1 MPTLDPVVTRW
12 RPRLSR
18 SGPRYLALVDAIAE
32 GLATGVLQ
40 RGDRLPTQRDLAS
53 TLRLNL
59 ATVTRAIAEAER
71 RGLVNAQ
78 QGRGTFVAEAM
89 RPLPGEVLDL
99 TLNLPPEPSGSPLP
113 RRLVETTTRLLQ
125 GDGARALLRYPE
137 LGGSRSDRA
146 AGARWVAARGFSVT
160 PDQIVLADGADH
172 ALLLGLMALAPR
184 GRRVLTEEL
193 CYPGFRTMSAMLGL
207 PITGLAV
214 DDDGLRPDALERAAA
229 DGPAI
234 LALTPTLHNPTTRTM
249 PESRRRE
256 IAEIARRHH
265 LVILEDDVYGFLP
278 LDAPQPFAVLAAE
291 RTAYVTSFSKSFAPG
306 LRIGYL
312 AAPAADLA
320 EQITNAAHATTCTPA
335 SLAAAVASRW
345 IDDGVAADALA
356 ATRAELV
363 RRDALAS
370 RMLPRDVRGHGTL
383 SPHRWLELPA
393 GWRGAE
399 FVERARQHGVAVRGS
414 DAFSI
419 DTDPPEAVRFS
430 ISAAYDDA
438 TLERAL
444 LILAKTLRE
453 PHGIRPAVV

>member
-1 MPTLDPVVTRW
+1 MPTLDPPVTRW
-12 RPRLSR
+12 RPRLAR

-32 GLATGVLQ
+32 GLATGSLQ
-40 RGDRLPTQRDLAS
+40 RGDRLPTQRDLAQV
-53 TLRLNL
+53 LHLNL
-59 ATVTRAIAEAER
+59 ATVTRGIAEAER

-78 QGRGTFVAEAM
+78 QGRGTFVAEAP
-89 RPLPGEVLDL
+89 RPLPGAVLDL
-99 TLNLPPEPSGSPLP
+99 TLNLPPDPDASPLP
-113 RRLVETTTRLLQ
+113 RRLIETTSRLLQ

-137 LGGSRSDRA
+137 LGGSRHDRA
-146 AGARWVAARGFSVT
+146 AGARWVARRGIDVT
-160 PDQIVLADGADH
+160 ADKLVLADGADH

-184 GRRVLTEEL
+184 AGRVLAESL
-193 CYPGFRTMSAMLGL
+193 CYPGIRTMSAMLGL
-207 PITGLAV
+207 SIRGLPI
-214 DDDGLRPDALERAAA
+214 DEDGLRPDALERAAA

-249 PESRRRE
+249 SEARRRE
-256 IAEIARRHH
+256 IAEIARRHQ
-265 LVILEDDVYGFLP
+265 LLILEDDVYGFLP
-278 LDAPQPFAVLAAE
+278 QDAPPPFAILAAE

-312 AAPAADLA
+312 AAPARDLA

-345 IDDGVAADALA
+345 IDEGVAADALS
-356 ATRAELV
+356 ATRVELI
-363 RRDALAS
+363 RRDALAA
-370 RMLPRDVRGHGTL
+370 RMLPHGVIGHGTL
-383 SPHRWLELPA
+383 APHRWLELPA

-414 DAFSI
+414 DAFTI

-430 ISAAYDDA
+430 ISAPHDDA

-453 PHGIRPAVV
+453 PHSIRPAVV